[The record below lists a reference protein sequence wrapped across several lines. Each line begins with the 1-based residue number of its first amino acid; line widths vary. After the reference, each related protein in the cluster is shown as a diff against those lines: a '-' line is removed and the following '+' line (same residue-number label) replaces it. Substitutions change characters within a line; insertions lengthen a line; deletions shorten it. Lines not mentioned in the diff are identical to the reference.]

1 MKTQVKIIMG
11 KNECEQK
18 EGWKMM
24 MRMMDFDDVYE
35 YTILRHIFTRWK
47 KRHDTHTHTQRS
59 KKTAH
64 FYSFSLFR
72 MCDTHTV
79 V

>member
-47 KRHDTHTHTQRS
+47 KRPDTHTHTHKGAKKQRIFILS
-59 KKTAH
+59 L
-64 FYSFSLFR
+64 SFG
-72 MCDTHTV
+72 CATHIL
-79 V
+79 

>member
-47 KRHDTHTHTQRS
+47 KRPDTHTHTHTKGAKKQRIFILS
-59 KKTAH
+59 L
-64 FYSFSLFR
+64 SFG
-72 MCDTHTV
+72 CATHIL
-79 V
+79 

>member
-1 MKTQVKIIMG
+1 MG

-47 KRHDTHTHTQRS
+47 KRPDTHTKKKEQKNSAFLFFLSLSDVRHTYCS
-59 KKTAH
+59 VTM
-64 FYSFSLFR
+64 FYHHI
-72 MCDTHTV
+72 C
-79 V
+79 